1 MDEFGRHYA
10 KYNKLGTDRQ
20 IAHDITHRWNLSL
33 KTIRVEWWLL
43 GEVTAGVGHKI
54 RNFR

>member
-20 IAHDITHRWNLSL
+20 IAHDITHRWNLNL